1 MTADSSAYASGP
13 ARYGLCST
21 GRRCRCF
28 APVVR
33 ALHRALVPPGA
44 KPVMKISTKDWPKC
58 YCLRAVHLSHDAN
71 PFCDRRW
78 QLCRCIWCVP
88 AALDPPGSWEGR
100 QFQMASAPADFARA
114 SAPRMA
120 RTLRASR
127 RPPPRRAARENRPHP
142 TAGFSAVA
150 GGDAVAPKKNV
161 KDGFFEWRVEQRLF
175 VFPRSTHGPRPRSM
189 VALAS
194 AASL

>member
-21 GRRCRCF
+21 GRCCPCF

-127 RPPPRRAARENRPHP
+127 RPPRAAHHERNRPAAL
-142 TAGFSAVA
+142 AGFSAVA

-161 KDGFFEWRVEQRLF
+161 KVLRPASVGFRTASTA
-175 VFPRSTHGPRPRSM
+175 RSY
-189 VALAS
+189 AS
-194 AASL
+194 DATTP